1 MPGTP
6 ALVILAAGIGSRYGG
21 PKQLEQVGPGGAT
34 LMDYSI
40 YDARRSGVR
49 RVVFVV
55 GPDLEAPFRI
65 LVRERYANR
74 VDAAI
79 AVQRLEDV
87 PAGVT
92 AAPPRRS
99 PWGTGHAVLAAEPEI
114 DRPFAVVNADDFYG
128 RGAFAMVAEFLGH
141 TNAPGPLA
149 VFANVAYPLGQTLS
163 LAGGVSRAICRVSRD
178 GWLETVEEIT
188 DLRPRDDGAFAGV
201 DPRGRPQR
209 VGGDALVS
217 MN

>member
-1 MPGTP
+1 MPGAP

-21 PKQLEQVGPGGAT
+21 PKQLEPVGPGGAT

-40 YDARRSGVR
+40 YDARRLGVR

-99 PWGTGHAVLAAEPEI
+99 PWGTGHAVLAAEREI
-114 DRPFAVVNADDFYG
+114 SGPFAVLNADDFYG
-128 RGAFAMVAEFLGH
+128 RGVPQAPDRAGSARGLRQRRVPPGRDAQLGGRSEPRGLPRQRGRVA
-141 TNAPGPLA
+141 
-149 VFANVAYPLGQTLS
+149 
-163 LAGGVSRAICRVSRD
+163 RD
-178 GWLETVEEIT
+178 GRGNHGSPATRRRRLCGRGSAW
-188 DLRPRDDGAFAGV
+188 PPAAG
-201 DPRGRPQR
+201 RG
-209 VGGDALVS
+209 
-217 MN
+217 